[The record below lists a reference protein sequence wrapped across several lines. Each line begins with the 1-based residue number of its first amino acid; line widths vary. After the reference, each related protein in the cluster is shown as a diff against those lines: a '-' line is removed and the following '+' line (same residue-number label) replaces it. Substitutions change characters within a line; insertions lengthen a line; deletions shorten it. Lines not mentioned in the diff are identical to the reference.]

1 MATYLPDDMQADQA
15 TIDRQRQLAKL
26 LTDAG
31 LQAPQG
37 QMVSGRYVPT
47 AWTQHL
53 AQAFNAYQG
62 NKMGKEADAKQKAL
76 ADQLRGRKEAWVQ
89 SMPQGQKAQTMDM
102 GAIDPSMAQYGS
114 IETAPAKEA
123 SGDDYLQWALKG
135 MQVDP
140 NAAQLGMK
148 MADRQESRQAQR
160 EQQTALREQRMQELQ
175 LRMQDARLSAQERMA
190 AQQEAARLQRE
201 FQAQMAAENRQ
212 HQLGMA
218 RMTAAMR
225 PEPAPSLTTIQDPK
239 DPAKSIVVDARTGRQ
254 IGAAPPKEGQASQA
268 GKVKDAEEAL
278 ALISDAEKVINGAT
292 GSFAAPA
299 ATPAPGKSIVV
310 DW

>member
-1 MATYLPDDMQADQA
+1 
-15 TIDRQRQLAKL
+15 
-26 LTDAG
+26 
-31 LQAPQG
+31 
-37 QMVSGRYVPT
+37 
-47 AWTQHL
+47 
-53 AQAFNAYQG
+53 
-62 NKMGKEADAKQKAL
+62 
-76 ADQLRGRKEAWVQ
+76 
-89 SMPQGQKAQTMDM
+89 
-102 GAIDPSMAQYGS
+102 MAQYGS

-148 MADRQESRQAQR
+148 MADRQENRQAQR

-254 IGAAPPKEGQASQA
+254 IGAAPPKDGQASQA

-278 ALISDAEKVINGAT
+278 ALISDAEKVIDGATGSYGGVAMDAIAQTFGKTTPGAAKAAQLKAIEGMLVSKMPKMSGPQSDKDVMLYRQMAASIGDPTIPVDQKKAALKTVKEIQMRYAGQSNGAT